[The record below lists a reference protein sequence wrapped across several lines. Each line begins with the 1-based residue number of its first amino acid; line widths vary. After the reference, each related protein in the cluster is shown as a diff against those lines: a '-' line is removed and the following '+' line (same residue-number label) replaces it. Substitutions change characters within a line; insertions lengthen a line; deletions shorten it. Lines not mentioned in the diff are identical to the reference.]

1 MHLAKRHPA
10 NSADME
16 LKIAVAQFEI
26 IPGDPLR
33 NLEQIED
40 LVAEAAGQGAQLVV
54 FPEDAICGPLAWQTM
69 FLAHAPKYLQ
79 RMQALALKHGVD
91 LVPGTW
97 AVPEGGRTYNQA
109 HYINA
114 DGTVAGIYRKIHLWE
129 TEKAA
134 ITPGAAV
141 SVFPTRFGQVGL
153 VICWDIS
160 FPPLFTAMNAQGVRL
175 VIAPSYWSFPEG
187 TEESRKVM
195 KEEINL
201 IDSLCISR
209 AFENNI
215 VFVYCNGAGTTQT
228 EDPKT
233 VLSGRSQ
240 ITHPLEKVI
249 ARCKGNEPELLVA
262 PVSLPDGAL

>member
-1 MHLAKRHPA
+1 
-10 NSADME
+10 ME
-16 LKIAVAQFEI
+16 LKIALAQFEI
-26 IPGDPLR
+26 ILGDPIW
-33 NLEQIED
+33 NLEQIEAQ
-40 LVAEAAGQGAQLVV
+40 VAKAAEQGAQLVV
-54 FPEDAICGPLAWQTM
+54 FPEDAVCGPLLWQTM
-69 FLAHAPKYLQ
+69 FVANAPQYLA
-79 RMQALALKHGVD
+79 RMQALAVKHGVD

-97 AVPEGGRTYNQA
+97 AVLEAGKMYNQA

-141 SVFPTRFGQVGL
+141 SVFPTRFGRVGL
-153 VICWDIS
+153 IICWDIS
-160 FPPLFTAMNAQGVRL
+160 FPPLFTAMNAQGVQL
-175 VIAPSYWSFPEG
+175 VIAPTYWSFPEG
-187 TEESRKVM
+187 TEESRKAM
-195 KEEINL
+195 KEEITL

-215 VFVYCNGAGTTQT
+215 VFAYCNGAGTTQT

-249 ARCKGNEPELLVA
+249 ARCKGNGEELLVA
-262 PVSLPDGAL
+262 TVSLPEVAL